1 MLRGHIALGWRA
13 WARNRSLASLL
24 VTTVVCCILIAF
36 TSEIMIS
43 LPPLLSGRGV
53 EVPNAAVIPLCVVV
67 VQGWCLS
74 RRDMRAES
82 GSVRRISYADCLLSM
97 TPAVLFGILSWSAD
111 LPLGMVSTRN
121 IVGLS
126 GFTLLT
132 NAIGIKKL
140 SSIPAII
147 WVLTSLLLGRT
158 ESYTSWWSWPIKD
171 RTDVVSAILSGVLCL
186 LGILVSLIK
195 PRQTV

>member
-1 MLRGHIALGWRA
+1 M
-13 WARNRSLASLL
+13 
-24 VTTVVCCILIAF
+24 
-36 TSEIMIS
+36 
-43 LPPLLSGRGV
+43 
-53 EVPNAAVIPLCVVV
+53 
-67 VQGWCLS
+67 
-74 RRDMRAES
+74 
-82 GSVRRISYADCLLSM
+82 
-97 TPAVLFGILSWSAD
+97 LFGILSWSAD